1 VTEAAPAPIGVI
13 AHYNLLER
21 LELSGP
27 GDLFRARDTKL
38 GRTVAVRLLPEDF
51 TVDRQKL
58 IAGARGLSALSH
70 PNVTALFDVGEHDNR
85 VYLAFEFQKGQSLRA
100 ESAGRPMNV
109 RRAVEIAI
117 QIADAV
123 SDAHAHGFG
132 HGGLSPDSVV
142 ISAKGRAK
150 IPAFELASQSG
161 FDRNG
166 NDVVILQNFDRP
178 FRAPLALRNE
188 QDRVTALAGLSYL
201 RDPIVDPAAEFQGR
215 LTTHMAHTAGIGDW
229 GSGIQSRFID
239 CELFEMAAGDEP
251 RLEICPCHIGL
262 RRRQRCDVTA
272 GHRVGKTGFELV
284 ANLLRLFPDLLF
296 LRDHKPQATR
306 RREELEQRN
315 RILLFVKPLAHGHD
329 EQLIGCAGRT
339 LCRWIEAPQR
349 FDHVPHELDAHRF
362 GVTRREYVD
371 NAATNRKRAVL
382 LDRILSRKARINE
395 KVRKVLWIDLCA
407 GSNL

>member
-1 VTEAAPAPIGVI
+1 MTEAAPAAIGVI

-150 IPAFELASQSG
+150 IQAFELASQSG

-166 NDVVILQNFDRP
+166 NDGRLIDYDAPEEARGETPDDRSDVYSIGAILYETLTTRRP
-178 FRAPLALRNE
+178 LHRGASAPSASNPKVPKELDEIVLK
-188 QDRVTALAGLSYL
+188 ALAPNP
-201 RDPIVDPAAEFQGR
+201 D
-215 LTTHMAHTAGIGDW
+215 
-229 GSGIQSRFID
+229 SRFQSAVA
-239 CELFEMAAGDEP
+239 FAGS
-251 RLEICPCHIGL
+251 L
-262 RRRQRCDVTA
+262 RGSIAVLDALGVA
-272 GHRVGKTGFELV
+272 GEE
-284 ANLLRLFPDLLF
+284 
-296 LRDHKPQATR
+296 
-306 RREELEQRN
+306 EELAQTQSTSMGRVAIMAGGML
-315 RILLFVKPLAHGHD
+315 IL
-329 EQLIGCAGRT
+329 
-339 LCRWIEAPQR
+339 
-349 FDHVPHELDAHRF
+349 
-362 GVTRREYVD
+362 
-371 NAATNRKRAVL
+371 AAALVWYLMR
-382 LDRILSRKARINE
+382 
-395 KVRKVLWIDLCA
+395 
-407 GSNL
+407 

>member
-1 VTEAAPAPIGVI
+1 MSDAAPAPIGVI

-70 PNVTALFDVGEHDNR
+70 PNVTALFDVGEHENR

-100 ESAGRPMNV
+100 ESAGRPINV

-123 SDAHAHGFG
+123 ADAHAHGFG

-161 FDRNG
+161 FDQNG
-166 NDVVILQNFDRP
+166 NDGRLIDYDAPEEARGETPDDRSDVYSVGAILYETLTTRRP
-178 FRAPLALRNE
+178 MHRGASAPSASNPKVPKELDEIVLKALSPNPDSRFQSAVAFAGALRGSIAVLDALGVAGE
-188 QDRVTALAGLSYL
+188 EEELAQTQSTSMGRVA
-201 RDPIVDPAAEFQGR
+201 V
-215 LTTHMAHTAGIGDW
+215 
-229 GSGIQSRFID
+229 
-239 CELFEMAAGDEP
+239 MAAGM
-251 RLEICPCHIGL
+251 LI
-262 RRRQRCDVTA
+262 
-272 GHRVGKTGFELV
+272 LV
-284 ANLLRLFPDLLF
+284 AALAWWLLR
-296 LRDHKPQATR
+296 
-306 RREELEQRN
+306 
-315 RILLFVKPLAHGHD
+315 
-329 EQLIGCAGRT
+329 
-339 LCRWIEAPQR
+339 
-349 FDHVPHELDAHRF
+349 
-362 GVTRREYVD
+362 
-371 NAATNRKRAVL
+371 
-382 LDRILSRKARINE
+382 
-395 KVRKVLWIDLCA
+395 
-407 GSNL
+407 